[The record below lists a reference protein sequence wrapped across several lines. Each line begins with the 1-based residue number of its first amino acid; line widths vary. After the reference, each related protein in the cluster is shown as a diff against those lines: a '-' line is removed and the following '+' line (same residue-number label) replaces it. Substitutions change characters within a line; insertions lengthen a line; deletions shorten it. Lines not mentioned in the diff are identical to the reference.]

1 MKNVQFTASTV
12 LRLSAL
18 ATALALAGCGG
29 GGSSTPSGSNTGT
42 GGTGTVITC
51 TAPQVLVNGVCTTPP
66 PTVTPP
72 DLQTTVPTPTYAP
85 GSPELIAFNE
95 INAVR
100 ASLGLGLVAQNAYLD
115 LAAKNHA
122 TYIGQNIETDR
133 SVYGHIENAAY
144 PGFTG
149 ITSSDRARFAG
160 YGGNAGEILTNDAP
174 NAYSLTPVQGFLNTV
189 YHRVGIIDN
198 CTREIGIG
206 EFTKVLKNNIPFVPF
221 VINGGGKT
229 CQRNASDFVMHYPAS
244 GQTNLPVTMMA
255 ESPNP
260 IKDLPLNADGSLDFL
275 QTSYPISVASVPGT
289 TIAVTSM
296 TVTAQGET
304 TPLPM
309 TTITAATDPNPGY
322 LSSNWIF
329 FVGKAPF
336 KAKTTYNVAF
346 VGTVNG
352 ATITQNW
359 SFTTR

>member
-1 MKNVQFTASTV
+1 MKNTTISASTV
-12 LRLSAL
+12 FRFSAL
-18 ATALALAGCGG
+18 AAALALAGCGG
-29 GGSSTPSGSNTGT
+29 GGSSAPAGSNTGT
-42 GGTGTVITC
+42 SC
-51 TAPQVLVNGVCTTPP
+51 TAPQVLTNGVCTTPS

-85 GSPELIAFNE
+85 GSAELNAFNE
-95 INAVR
+95 MNAVR
-100 ASLGLGLVAQNAYLD
+100 ASLGLGLVAQNPYLD

-122 TYIGQNIETDR
+122 TYIAQNIETDR

-149 ITSSDRARFAG
+149 ETPSDRARFAG
-160 YGGNAGEILTNDAP
+160 SGGNVGEILTNDGP
-174 NAYSLTPVQGFLNTV
+174 NGYSLTPVQGFLNTV
-189 YHRVGIIDN
+189 YHRIGILDN
-198 CTREIGIG
+198 CIREIGIG
-206 EFTKVLKNNIPFVPF
+206 EFTKILKNTAPFTPFVM
-221 VINGGGKT
+221 NQGGKT
-229 CQRNASDFVMHYPAS
+229 CQRNASDFVQHYPAS

-255 ESPNP
+255 ENPNP
-260 IKDLPLNADGSLDFL
+260 IKDLPLTADGQPDFL

-289 TIAVTSM
+289 TIAVTSIS
-296 TVTAQGET
+296 VTAQGDN

-309 TTITAATDPNPGY
+309 TTITTATDPNQGY
-322 LSSNWIF
+322 LGTNWAF

-352 ATITQNW
+352 AKITQNW